1 MIILHYGA
9 GNIGRGFIAPIL
21 LNSGFVTE
29 FYFIDNNKE
38 LINKLK
44 NSKEYKIK
52 YLDESNKVDTV
63 KGYKALLS
71 NKLESNL
78 SLETIDVITTSIDLG
93 NLKHSISQVISI
105 IETKQKSNT
114 PLIIMCCENG
124 EKVSSF
130 FKNQIE
136 EHHVI
141 NNDLIKF
148 VDVMVDRIVPN
159 EVSDDLS
166 IKVETYYS
174 WVANENAWS
183 EQTNKFET
191 ITYTNIIDAEI
202 CKKVWMLNVA
212 HAALAWKK
220 LTLTKFEKK
229 YINITLNDAKEHTL
243 LYFLQDYLKEISK
256 IVSVEFNYDKEKLE
270 DFRETIIKRF
280 TNNYIKDDFERV
292 ARNTIKKLQLDERI
306 MKPFLIAKKN
316 DISFVKLKE
325 TIKNAFSYN
334 NTNDEDGTI
343 IQNLLQEN
351 KSLDYIIKK
360 LVKNIDDSIIQLIT
374 N

>member
-174 WVANENAWS
+174 
-183 EQTNKFET
+183 
-191 ITYTNIIDAEI
+191 
-202 CKKVWMLNVA
+202 
-212 HAALAWKK
+212 
-220 LTLTKFEKK
+220 
-229 YINITLNDAKEHTL
+229 
-243 LYFLQDYLKEISK
+243 
-256 IVSVEFNYDKEKLE
+256 
-270 DFRETIIKRF
+270 
-280 TNNYIKDDFERV
+280 
-292 ARNTIKKLQLDERI
+292 
-306 MKPFLIAKKN
+306 
-316 DISFVKLKE
+316 
-325 TIKNAFSYN
+325 
-334 NTNDEDGTI
+334 
-343 IQNLLQEN
+343 
-351 KSLDYIIKK
+351 
-360 LVKNIDDSIIQLIT
+360 
-374 N
+374 